1 MCSLHM
7 GDTATKKGP
16 RAVWHRDPVVP
27 LFASGLD
34 DSCIIAPPQSRC
46 KHFLRPA
53 AIFVSSA
60 RFCRR
65 PAPPFLCR
73 NTTAQ
78 DKTKLRISGLFLYFI
93 SIFLRICLILL
104 IQAPDARTFS
114 AGRSAGSLF
123 IRLHF
128 AARLAFC
135 QKRCRM
141 KKTKPGRQPV
151 QEKASSAL
159 FSFAAARDPAL
170 CNP

>member
-1 MCSLHM
+1 M

-34 DSCIIAPPQSRC
+34 DSCIIAPPKSRC

-78 DKTKLRISGLFLYFI
+78 DKAKLRISGLFLYFI

-104 IQAPDARTFS
+104 IQVPVARTFS
-114 AGRSAGSLF
+114 AGRSAGPLS

-159 FSFAAARDPAL
+159 FAFDAARDPAL

>member
-1 MCSLHM
+1 M

-46 KHFLRPA
+46 KYFLRPA

-78 DKTKLRISGLFLYFI
+78 DKAKHRISGLLLYFI
-93 SIFLRICLILL
+93 SAFLCICLILL
-104 IQAPDARTFS
+104 AQAPDARTFS
-114 AGRSAGSLF
+114 AGCSAGSLF

-141 KKTKPGRQPV
+141 KKTKPGRQPA
-151 QEKASSAL
+151 QEKSSSAL
-159 FSFAAARDPAL
+159 FSFAAARKPAL

>member
-1 MCSLHM
+1 M

-16 RAVWHRDPVVP
+16 RAVWRHDPVVP
-27 LFASGLD
+27 LFASGLH

-78 DKTKLRISGLFLYFI
+78 DKAKLRILGLLLYFI
-93 SIFLRICLILL
+93 SMFLRICLILL
-104 IQAPDARTFS
+104 IQVPDVRTFS

-141 KKTKPGRQPV
+141 KKTKPGRQPA
-151 QEKASSAL
+151 QENASSAL